1 MVDVRETG
9 ESRMLVSHSHK
20 LIFVHIQKT
29 GGQTVS
35 KVLKENISDISRFRR
50 KHEFAMHA
58 MEELE
63 GWNEY
68 FKFAFVRNP
77 WDRLVSWYSMIS
89 DADAAEAHL
98 IPVGQTEK
106 RRLRRA
112 RRMKQRGDQL
122 LLWRYVVD
130 NSSTFEEFIKNC
142 TGEIEVKPRVFYSFA
157 YNQLEYISDTN
168 DNLLVDYVGRFE
180 SFQKDLFEV
189 SNRLGIELKSVPHD
203 NRSPHRHYSS
213 YYTPETEMI
222 VRERFKRDI
231 EYFGYEFEDM
241 ERRA

>member
-20 LIFVHIQKT
+20 QIFVHIQKT

-35 KVLKENISDISRFRR
+35 KALKENISDISRFRR
-50 KHEFAMHA
+50 KHEFAIHA

-68 FKFAFVRNP
+68 FKFAFFRNP

-112 RRMKQRGDQL
+112 RRMKQRENRL

-130 NSSTFEEFIKNC
+130 NSSTFTEF
-142 TGEIEVKPRVFYSFA
+142 P
-157 YNQLEYISDTN
+157 
-168 DNLLVDYVGRFE
+168 
-180 SFQKDLFEV
+180 
-189 SNRLGIELKSVPHD
+189 
-203 NRSPHRHYSS
+203 S
-213 YYTPETEMI
+213 YY
-222 VRERFKRDI
+222 
-231 EYFGYEFEDM
+231 
-241 ERRA
+241 AA

>member
-1 MVDVRETG
+1 
-9 ESRMLVSHSHK
+9 MLVSHSHK
-20 LIFVHIQKT
+20 LVFVHIQKT

-35 KVLKENISDISRFRR
+35 KVLKENVSDISRFRR

-89 DADAAEAHL
+89 NADAVPAHRML
-98 IPVGQTEK
+98 VDRKEE

-112 RRMKQRGDQL
+112 TRMKQRGDRL

-142 TGEIEVKPRVFYSFA
+142 TGEIEVKPGVFYSFV
-157 YNQLEYISDTN
+157 YNQLDYVSDR
-168 DNLLVDYVGRFE
+168 DGNLLVDFVGRFE
-180 SFQKDLFEV
+180 NFQNDLLEV

-222 VRERFKRDI
+222 VRERFRRDI
-231 EYFGYEFEDM
+231 EYFGYEFEGT

>member
-1 MVDVRETG
+1 
-9 ESRMLVSHSHK
+9 MLVSHGHK
-20 LIFVHIQKT
+20 LVFVHIQKT
-29 GGQTVS
+29 GGDTVS
-35 KVLKENISDISRFRR
+35 RLMRESIPDIFGFKA
-50 KHEFAMHA
+50 KHEFAVKA
-58 MEELE
+58 AADLE
-63 GWNEY
+63 CWNEY

-77 WDRLVSWYSMIS
+77 WDRLVSWYSMISVS

-112 RRMKQRGDQL
+112 RRMKQRGDRL

-168 DNLLVDYVGRFE
+168 DNLLVDYVGRF
-180 SFQKDLFEV
+180 
-189 SNRLGIELKSVPHD
+189 
-203 NRSPHRHYSS
+203 
-213 YYTPETEMI
+213 
-222 VRERFKRDI
+222 
-231 EYFGYEFEDM
+231 
-241 ERRA
+241 

>member
-1 MVDVRETG
+1 
-9 ESRMLVSHSHK
+9 
-20 LIFVHIQKT
+20 
-29 GGQTVS
+29 
-35 KVLKENISDISRFRR
+35 
-50 KHEFAMHA
+50 

-89 DADAAEAHL
+89 NADAAEAHQ

-112 RRMKQRGDQL
+112 RRMKQRGDRL
-122 LLWRYVVD
+122 LLWRYVVG

-142 TGEIEVKPRVFYSFA
+142 TGEIEVKPSVFYSFA

-168 DNLLVDYVGRFE
+168 GNLLVDFVGRFE
-180 SFQKDLFEV
+180 SFQKDLLEV
-189 SNRLGIELKSVPHD
+189 SNSLGIELKSVPHD